1 MKIHTILSLALVVSM
16 LGNVPVMA
24 AGVND
29 SEQTNAQVTSLEQ
42 QFDYFERCE
51 QKPEKL
57 SREEVNEWFGDGK
70 SRAASSLSQD
80 RWEPNNTKDTA
91 YPYSKIPTARTT
103 ISTKS
108 DLFWLGMKEGNL
120 HDENDVDYYSI
131 DLTAGKRY
139 FIDLRNVGT
148 SNYYI
153 ELIHYNS
160 DGTGYMYTTNPSRK
174 PKFEKKPE
182 KYLYITAEDTGKFYI
197 KIANGGDW
205 STARGTY
212 FFYVGPEYQTYR
224 ISNYPIGGFYLSGD
238 YETLSLNFGSAVPK
252 EATIV
257 NMSIT
262 DNFTK
267 GNPCSE
273 VDKYMKIFGGKT
285 YYNTSGTGSSTI
297 NNISGASLNEL
308 WIIGAKC
315 ARNRHVTQWSGSLNG
330 SFKCRMAPYPGNE
343 L

>member
-1 MKIHTILSLALVVSM
+1 MKIRTILSLALVVSM

-131 DLTAGKRY
+131 DLTAG
-139 FIDLRNVGT
+139 I
-148 SNYYI
+148 
-153 ELIHYNS
+153 NS
-160 DGTGYMYTTNPSRK
+160 
-174 PKFEKKPE
+174 
-182 KYLYITAEDTGKFYI
+182 L
-197 KIANGGDW
+197 
-205 STARGTY
+205 
-212 FFYVGPEYQTYR
+212 
-224 ISNYPIGGFYLSGD
+224 
-238 YETLSLNFGSAVPK
+238 
-252 EATIV
+252 
-257 NMSIT
+257 
-262 DNFTK
+262 
-267 GNPCSE
+267 
-273 VDKYMKIFGGKT
+273 
-285 YYNTSGTGSSTI
+285 
-297 NNISGASLNEL
+297 
-308 WIIGAKC
+308 
-315 ARNRHVTQWSGSLNG
+315 
-330 SFKCRMAPYPGNE
+330 
-343 L
+343 